1 MQLIRNM
8 VIALSGLTILAGC
21 GASGDNPGR
30 EYAPN
35 MYHSVPYDPF
45 TQITDED
52 AGRWVT
58 SIDYPDMPGDDE
70 GHAEYFNSNMFN
82 LNRMNMRR
90 PPANT
95 VKRNAQG
102 WLPYRLPNDSTGLR
116 MADRLRNPL
125 DSSAQVVAAGK
136 ALYEMYC
143 DHCHGAKGAGDGKVA
158 QGVTVDGHQKS
169 AYAGV
174 PSYQSDALKNITE
187 GHIFHV
193 ITYGKN
199 LMWPHGSQIEPED
212 RWKIAK
218 YVKTLQR

>member
-1 MQLIRNM
+1 MRFIKNILLAISITVLI
-8 VIALSGLTILAGC
+8 VGC
-21 GASGDNPGR
+21 SAEGDNPGR

-35 MYHSVPYDPF
+35 MYHSVPYDTY

-58 SIDYPDMPGDDE
+58 SIDYPDMPDEDE
-70 GHAEYFNSNMFN
+70 GHAEYYNSNLFN
-82 LNRMNMRR
+82 RHRMTMRQ
-90 PPANT
+90 PPAHT
-95 VKRNAQG
+95 VKRNAFG
-102 WLPYRLPNDSTGLR
+102 WLPYRLPNDSVGLR
-116 MADRLRNPL
+116 MSNRLRNPF
-125 DSSAQVVAAGK
+125 DSSTAVIAQGK
-136 ALYEMYC
+136 ILYEMYC
-143 DHCHGAKGAGDGKVA
+143 DHCHGPKGAGDGKVA
-158 QGVTVDGHQKS
+158 SGVTVEGKEKG

-199 LMWPHGSQIEPED
+199 LMWPHGSQVNPDE

-218 YVKTLQR
+218 YVKTLQK

>member
-1 MQLIRNM
+1 MKRLLIAFFGS
-8 VIALSGLTILAGC
+8 ALLAGC
-21 GASGDNPGR
+21 GAQGDNPGT

-35 MYHSVPYDPF
+35 MYHPVSYEPYRE
-45 TQITDED
+45 IREWD

-58 SIDYPDMPGDDE
+58 SIEYPEYGDHE
-70 GHAEYFNSNMFN
+70 KGHAEYFSSNLFN
-82 LNRMNMRR
+82 PHDMNMRT

-95 VKRNAQG
+95 VKRNENG

-116 MADRLRNPL
+116 MANRLQSPF
-125 DSSAQVVAAGK
+125 SETPEVVAAGK

-143 DHCHGAKGAGDGKVA
+143 DHCHGPKGAGDGKVA
-158 QGVTVDGHQKS
+158 TGVTVDGQEKS

-174 PSYQSDALKNITE
+174 PSYQSDALRNITE

-199 LMWPHGSQIEPED
+199 LMWPHGSQITPDD